1 MWVWSGLVWSLS
13 SSELTFYSRCGVQDA
28 KNIEDIDVSKMKKLV
43 VIDST
48 WQKAKTILR
57 DERCEAHTQHDR
69 TQHATPQHATP
80 QHATPHHNVVYTT

>member
-1 MWVWSGLVWSLS
+1 VSLALVPLRPS
-13 SSELTFYSRCGVQDA
+13 SRSTRCGGQDA

-57 DERCEAHTQHDR
+57 DER
-69 TQHATPQHATP
+69 
-80 QHATPHHNVVYTT
+80 

>member
-1 MWVWSGLVWSLS
+1 M
-13 SSELTFYSRCGVQDA
+13 SELTFYSRCGGQDA

-57 DERCEAHTQHDR
+57 DERCEAHTHTHTARPQHDTPR
-69 TQHATPQHATP
+69 HATQ
-80 QHATPHHNVVYTT
+80 